1 MGMGSRRQARE
12 LALQLLYQHE
22 LTRAPL
28 EQMQEHFESWQSA
41 AKATRDFADELAS
54 GTLQHVE
61 EIDALLE
68 KQTAH
73 WRLDRLAAVDRN
85 ILRLALYELMFHGAT
100 PPAVVID
107 EAIEIA
113 KRFGAEE
120 SARFVNGVLDG
131 FVKRG
136 RIGA

>member
-1 MGMGSRRQARE
+1 VGGRRQARE

-22 LTRAPL
+22 FRAVSP
-28 EQMQEHFESWQSA
+28 EEMQAHFEGWQGA
-41 AKATRDFADELAS
+41 ADKVREFADELFR
-54 GTLQHVE
+54 GVVHNVV
-61 EIDALLE
+61 EIDGALE

-73 WRLDRLAAVDRN
+73 WRLERLATVDRN
-85 ILRLALYELMFHGAT
+85 ILRLALYELLYRDET

-131 FVKRG
+131 YVKSRSRG
-136 RIGA
+136 T